1 MGIKIKKELKP
12 QQKLVPLHVKYLM
25 AVPIIGI
32 VDIFTMISFYN
43 KMPAEG
49 MMGAKIFYIFFAL
62 VGAGFAYCTFMW
74 KLTSDSKMITV
85 RRPAGSKKEI
95 KYDQIKK
102 VEVHKKKRNNSLS
115 YYTLLDEDGVIFAKI
130 YPIMS
135 GSGELLERLD
145 RLGIK
150 REEFVDC

>member
-85 RRPAGSKKEI
+85 RRPVGSKKEI
-95 KYDQIKK
+95 KYDQVKK

-115 YYTLLDEDGVIFAKI
+115 YYTLIDEDGAVITKI

-135 GSGELLERLD
+135 GSGEFLERLV

>member
-12 QQKLVPLHVKYLM
+12 QQKLVTLDVKYLI
-25 AVPIIGI
+25 AVPLIGI
-32 VDIFTMISFYN
+32 VDIFTMLSFYN

-74 KLTSDSKMITV
+74 KLTSDSKKITI
-85 RRPAGSKKEI
+85 RRPVGSKKEI
-95 KYDQIKK
+95 KYDQVKK
-102 VEVHKKKRNNSLS
+102 VEVHKKKKNNSLS
-115 YYTLLDEDGVIFAKI
+115 YYTLLGEDGMIFTKI

-150 REEFVDC
+150 REEFVDR

>member
-12 QQKLVPLHVKYLM
+12 QQKLVPLDVKYLF
-25 AVPIIGI
+25 AVPLIGI
-32 VDIFTMISFYN
+32 VDICTMISFYN

-49 MMGAKIFYIFFAL
+49 MLGAKIFYIFFAL

-74 KLTSDSKMITV
+74 KLTSDSKKITL
-85 RRPAGSKKEI
+85 RRAVGTKKEI
-95 KYDQIKK
+95 KYDQVKM
-102 VEVHKKKRNNSLS
+102 VEVHKKKKNNNLS
-115 YYTLLDEDGVIFAKI
+115 YYTLHEADGTVFTKI

-150 REEFVDC
+150 REEFADR

>member
-12 QQKLVPLHVKYLM
+12 QQKLVPLQVKYLI

-49 MMGAKIFYIFFAL
+49 MLGAKIFYIFFAF
-62 VGAGFAYCTFMW
+62 VGAAFAYWAFMW
-74 KLTSDSKMITV
+74 KLTSDSKMVVVKPTFG
-85 RRPAGSKKEI
+85 RRKEV

-102 VEVHKKKRNNSLS
+102 IEVHKKKRNNALA
-115 YYTLLDEDGVIFAKI
+115 YYTLHDENGEIITKI

-135 GSGELLERLD
+135 NSGEFLARLV

-150 REEFVDC
+150 SEEIVDR

>member
-85 RRPAGSKKEI
+85 RRPVGSKKEI
-95 KYDQIKK
+95 KYDQVKK

-115 YYTLLDEDGVIFAKI
+115 YYTLIDEDGAVITKV

-135 GSGELLERLD
+135 GSGEFLERLV

>member
-12 QQKLVPLHVKYLM
+12 QQKLVPLHVKYLI
-25 AVPIIGI
+25 AVPIVGI
-32 VDIFTMISFYN
+32 VDIFTMLSFYN

-49 MMGAKIFYIFFAL
+49 MMGAKLFYIFFAL

-74 KLTSDSKMITV
+74 KLTSDNKMITV
-85 RRPAGSKKEI
+85 RRPVGSKKEI
-95 KYDQIKK
+95 KYDQVKK

-115 YYTLLDEDGVIFAKI
+115 YYTLLGEDGAVFAKI

>member
-12 QQKLVPLHVKYLM
+12 QQKLVPLDVKYLL
-25 AVPIIGI
+25 AVPLIGV
-32 VDIFTMISFYN
+32 VDIFTMLSFYN

-62 VGAGFAYCTFMW
+62 VGAGFAYWGFRW
-74 KLTSDSKMITV
+74 KITSDNKQLTI
-85 RRPAGSKKEI
+85 RPAFGRQKEV
-95 KYDQIKK
+95 KYGEVKK
-102 VEVHKKKRNNSLS
+102 VEIHRKKRNNSLS
-115 YYTLLDEDGVIFAKI
+115 YYTLHDESGEILLKV

-135 GSGELLERLD
+135 NSGELLERLK

-150 REEFVDC
+150 LEELVDR

>member
-12 QQKLVPLHVKYLM
+12 QQKLVPLHVKYLI

-32 VDIFTMISFYN
+32 VDIFTMLSFYN

-49 MMGAKIFYIFFAL
+49 MMGAKLFYIFFAL

-74 KLTSDSKMITV
+74 KLTSDNKMITV
-85 RRPAGSKKEI
+85 HRPVGSKKEI
-95 KYDQIKK
+95 KYDQVKK

-115 YYTLLDEDGVIFAKI
+115 YYTLLGEDGAVFAKI

>member
-12 QQKLVPLHVKYLM
+12 QQKLVPLHVKYLI

-32 VDIFTMISFYN
+32 VDIFTMLSFYN

-49 MMGAKIFYIFFAL
+49 MMGAKLFYIFFAL

-74 KLTSDSKMITV
+74 KLTSDNKMITV
-85 RRPAGSKKEI
+85 RRPVGSKKEI
-95 KYDQIKK
+95 KYDQVKK

-115 YYTLLDEDGVIFAKI
+115 YYTLLGEDGAVFAKI

>member
-85 RRPAGSKKEI
+85 RRPVGSKKEI
-95 KYDQIKK
+95 KYDQVKK

-115 YYTLLDEDGVIFAKI
+115 YYTLIDEDGTVITKV

-135 GSGELLERLD
+135 GSGEFLERLV

>member
-85 RRPAGSKKEI
+85 RRPVGSKKEI
-95 KYDQIKK
+95 KYDQVKK
-102 VEVHKKKRNNSLS
+102 VEVYKKKRNNSLS
-115 YYTLLDEDGVIFAKI
+115 YYTLIDEDGTVITKV

-135 GSGELLERLD
+135 GSGEFLERLV